1 MAKKQAGLIN
11 GAYKTLALACL
22 KAAVREKDLSLL
34 GKNRACSERLDL
46 LCTIAGVDSGKFSKR
61 LIKSSEEY
69 DRKTKR
75 EKARLYMRAWQQ
87 LRREKE
93 TPEDREKR
101 LAKSREYAR
110 KRYIQKHR
118 ESHYES

>member
-11 GAYKTLALACL
+11 GAYKTLAMTCL
-22 KAAVREKDLSLL
+22 KNAVREKDLSLL
-34 GKNRACSERLDL
+34 DKNRACQERLDL
-46 LCTIAGVDSGKFSKR
+46 LCTIAGISRDKFSKR

-75 EKARLYMRAWQQ
+75 ERARIYMQEWQRR
-87 LRREKE
+87 RRENE
-93 TPEDREKR
+93 TPEEREKR
-101 LAKSREYAR
+101 LAKGREYAR

-118 ESHYES
+118 EVHYES